1 MLEERASLQRQSEES
16 HPGTSVAVGTPRR
29 VRSMAVGTSD
39 YNMAVVPETVVERVY
54 NSSTLVRLRNQNIS
68 PRRSVKQRQTRSD
81 QVQTRS
87 DQVQADLVIPSD
99 LIQKRYSDS
108 CSNLSVM
115 VTVTRKR
122 SEQGQG
128 DGPDLDAA
136 SDEDAR
142 SSRVPTGRGKVSRKD
157 DEDVGSTETPDVTDE
172 ERREVRGSYPRST
185 YSEKGVGVIEDA
197 RSTRAQAGRGK
208 VSRKERDEDVGWSE
222 TPDVVTDEE
231 RREVRGSYPRST
243 YSEKGVGVTED
254 ARSTRAQ
261 AGRGKV
267 SRKERDEDV
276 GWSESPDEECQYEW
290 KEDERDVR
298 GRKERSADRD
308 MGVRGR
314 YSRQER
320 STDRERGVGGRYTR
334 QERRTDRERGVGI
347 DQECQYE
354 GTVNERDGRRS
365 YPRRERRTDRER
377 GVGVDQECQYK
388 GKEDVREVRGRYPRR
403 GRSTDRERGLGID
416 QECQYEGTVNEREV
430 RGRYPRQE
438 REKGMGVDQECQYE
452 GTVNEMDGRR
462 SYPRRERSTDR
473 ERGVGV
479 DQECQYEGMEDVREV
494 RGRYPRQERSR
505 EREKGVGVDQECQYE
520 GKEDPLMVSFTCQTE
535 EDLGREGTK

>member
-1 MLEERASLQRQSEES
+1 MFASSIHVDDLCSNHNCRPLLQTVALLTFQVTMLQERASLQRQTKES
-16 HPGTSVAVGTPRR
+16 HPGTSVAVGTPHR

-39 YNMAVVPETVVERVY
+39 YNMAVDSVVPETVVERVY
-54 NSSTLVRLRNQNIS
+54 NSSTLVRLRNQNVS
-68 PRRSVKQRQTRSD
+68 PRRSVKQRQTRSDQVQTRSDQVQTRSDQVQTRSDQVQTRSDQVQTRSDQVQTRSDQVQTRSDQVQTRSD

-136 SDEDAR
+136 SDEDAP
-142 SSRVPTGRGKVSRKD
+142 SSRVTTGRGKVSRKD
-157 DEDVGSTETPDVTDE
+157 DEDVGSTETPDVVTDE

-197 RSTRAQAGRGK
+197 RRTRAQAGRGK
-208 VSRKERDEDVGWSE
+208 VSRKERDEDM
-222 TPDVVTDEE
+222 
-231 RREVRGSYPRST
+231 
-243 YSEKGVGVTED
+243 
-254 ARSTRAQ
+254 
-261 AGRGKV
+261 
-267 SRKERDEDV
+267 
-276 GWSESPDEECQYEW
+276 GWSESPDEECQYEG

-298 GRKERSADRD
+298 GRYPRSMDRD
-308 MGVRGR
+308 MGVRER
-314 YSRQER
+314 YTRHPR
-320 STDRERGVGGRYTR
+320 STDRERGVG
-334 QERRTDRERGVGI
+334 V

-365 YPRRERRTDRER
+365 YPRRERSMDRER

-388 GKEDVREVRGRYPRR
+388 GKEDVREVRRR
-403 GRSTDRERGLGID
+403 
-416 QECQYEGTVNEREV
+416 
-430 RGRYPRQE
+430 
-438 REKGMGVDQECQYE
+438 
-452 GTVNEMDGRR
+452 
-462 SYPRRERSTDR
+462 YPRRERSTDR
-473 ERGVGV
+473 ER
-479 DQECQYEGMEDVREV
+479 
-494 RGRYPRQERSR
+494 
-505 EREKGVGVDQECQYE
+505 GVGVDQECQYE

-535 EDLGREGTK
+535 EDPGREGIK